1 MNQAILGLS
10 ITYVALAA
18 LVLAIFLLTRLPAWI
33 KLLCVILV
41 SGFYYMTYHSL
52 QGLLGW
58 PTQQEL
64 PDNFLLLSSSITEP
78 DETTGDPG
86 RIHVWLNAFTDDNQ
100 PALEP
105 RAFYLPY
112 DLELH
117 SSLEA
122 ALKKQ
127 RRGNVQLGRSK
138 KEAANHDDTPTDLT
152 RYGQKRTV
160 IEFYDLPTPELP
172 EK

>member
-1 MNQAILGLS
+1 MNQAILGLAF
-10 ITYVALAA
+10 TYVALAA
-18 LVLAIFLLTRLPAWI
+18 LVLTIFLRTRIPAWI

-58 PTQQEL
+58 PTQQEI
-64 PDNFLLLSSSITEP
+64 PENFQLLASSITEP
-78 DETTGDPG
+78 DETTGEDG
-86 RIHVWLNAFTDDNQ
+86 RIHIWVNPFIDNK
-100 PALEP
+100 PAPEP
-105 RAFYLPY
+105 RAYDLPY

-127 RRGNVQLGRSK
+127 RRGKVQLGRSK
-138 KEAANHDDTPTDLT
+138 KMATNDEETPRNLT
-152 RYGQKRTV
+152 RYGQKRQLL
-160 IEFYDLPTPELP
+160 EFYDLPVPELP